1 MCLAGCHEIPQ
12 TQVKTGADF
21 QLIVQKRDA
30 ILTIGTDF
38 GLNGENDLI
47 MKRLLLAVV
56 ALGFAVAAKAQVI
69 VISGDAFRNPESQVK
84 IKLVDSLTQEPLPM
98 ATVYLQPKG
107 DTTIMYFNLSDTS
120 GTAVLDGVVRGNYKL
135 TAEFLGYRPFVKEF
149 YFRKNK
155 EDLGT
160 VKMVEDAVLL
170 EAATVSA
177 VGNPIEIIK
186 DTIVYNATMF
196 RTADN
201 AVLSELLKKMPG
213 FEVASDG
220 SVKVNGEPISKV
232 TVNGK
237 TFFFDDPTMAVK
249 NLPAKIVDKIKITD
263 YKSDEEKATG
273 ITNMVSK
280 EKEMDIALKKEYE
293 KGWFGNAKLAG
304 GTPLS
309 SDDNKNQP
317 VIIDR
322 DALYNGSLML
332 SGYNEKDQ
340 ITIVANAKNVDDVG
354 ANDMIV
360 VSYGVGDLIPDSGLT
375 TSRQL
380 GANYNSSRI
389 KGFDFSSSVNYNGT
403 EVDSETLTMRT
414 TMQENAPS
422 IYTNTSYLGETIQD
436 RLNVSLD
443 MNKTDKKKYTV
454 RISPKF
460 VYRKGSSESYKDIA
474 TSREMD
480 GSSSASGLLN
490 TSVAKD
496 YSESDNFTYS
506 TTVILG
512 RSNWG
517 KQNRNL
523 TFTGSFSINGE
534 DKQRKEFS
542 DIYYSGSALSDT
554 RDLYY
559 DTKSE
564 GGGYSARI
572 SYVEPVGKNWKISA
586 ELNSLLSQT
595 DVTTDAYKYT
605 GGEHSF
611 VAGFPDRDRYTEY
624 DDYYSA
630 VSENRYLENSGQL
643 LAQYNKGTTRV
654 QVGGSAS
661 AVNNE
666 TYSKTYGI
674 AQTTGKGEWLWNW
687 APFVRLGFT
696 GKKGANY
703 NFNYSGRMENVSNS
717 QLSPVPDISN
727 PTYITFGNIY
737 LEPYSTHTFALYA
750 NYNNKKNF
758 SFMTAV
764 LSGSRSMNGVVN
776 ANWFDEEGVQYNVP
790 VNSKKGVTNLTMY
803 GYLNAIPLN
812 EERSFRLNLSASMS
826 FTKSYTYQNVV
837 QIKSIDMDNFDYGKF
852 MEEFWGNSNGDK
864 FYSGQSGFK
873 ESSTTSGFFNLGGN
887 LYYENDFLEVSFGG
901 QAEHGIRKYSL
912 NKNANMNTWDYEVD
926 GMLEIKT
933 NNNFNIINKLDYKW
947 YEGYSEGYG
956 KSHMLWN
963 FELHKSI
970 KAVTLSLKVNDVLNQ
985 TVTFNRIK
993 SANYVEDR
1001 YSGIIGRRFLFGI
1014 TLNFGKMNTAK
1025 NRNATRSMLR
1035 MM

>member
-1 MCLAGCHEIPQ
+1 
-12 TQVKTGADF
+12 
-21 QLIVQKRDA
+21 
-30 ILTIGTDF
+30 
-38 GLNGENDLI
+38 
-47 MKRLLLAVV
+47 MKRLFLAVMAMAF
-56 ALGFAVAAKAQVI
+56 ALAAKGQVI

-149 YFRKNK
+149 YFRKSK

-177 VGNPIEIIK
+177 VGNPIEILK

-201 AVLSELLKKMPG
+201 AVLGELLKKMPG
-213 FEVASDG
+213 FQVASDG
-220 SVKVNGEPISKV
+220 SVKVNGEPISKI

-237 TFFFDDPTMAVK
+237 TFFFDDPSMAVK

-263 YKSDEEKATG
+263 YKSDQEKATG
-273 ITNMVSK
+273 IANMVSK
-280 EKEMDIALKKEYE
+280 EKEMDISLKKEYE
-293 KGWFGNAKLAG
+293 KGWFGNAKIAG
-304 GTPLS
+304 GSPLS
-309 SDDNKNQP
+309 SSDNKNQP

-322 DALYNGSLML
+322 KGLYNGSVML
-332 SGYNEKDQ
+332 SGYNDKEQ
-340 ITIVANAKNVDDVG
+340 VTFIANAKNVDDVG

-360 VSYGVGDLIPDSGLT
+360 VSYGGGDLIPDSGLT
-375 TSRQL
+375 TSRQM

-389 KGFDFSSSVNYNGT
+389 KGFDFTTSVNYNGT
-403 EVDSETLTMRT
+403 ETDAQTLTMRT
-414 TMQENAPS
+414 TVQENTPS
-422 IYTNTSYLGETIQD
+422 ILTNTTYLGESVQD
-436 RLNVSLD
+436 RLNLSFEL
-443 MNKTDKKKYTV
+443 NKTDRKKYTV
-454 RISPKF
+454 KISPKL

-474 TSREMD
+474 TSREMAD
-480 GSSSASGLLN
+480 YNSASGLLN
-490 TSVAKD
+490 TSTAKD
-496 YSESDNFTYS
+496 YSESDYFNYGANA
-506 TTVILG
+506 TVG

-517 KQNRNL
+517 KQNRSL

-542 DIYYSGSALSDT
+542 DIIYSGSADSNT
-554 RDLYY
+554 KDLYY
-559 DTKSE
+559 NIKSD
-564 GGGYSARI
+564 GGSYSATI
-572 SYVEPVGKNWKISA
+572 SYVEPVGKNWRIST
-586 ELNSLLSQT
+586 ELASSLQQNNII
-595 DVTTDAYKYT
+595 TDAYKYT

-611 VAGFPDRDRYTEY
+611 IAGFPDRNKYTVY

-630 VSENRYLENSGQL
+630 VSENRCLTNGGQL
-643 LAQYNKGTTRV
+643 LAQYSKGTTKV
-654 QVGGSAS
+654 QFGGTAIV
-661 AVNNE
+661 VNNE
-666 TYSKTYGI
+666 TFSKTYGI
-674 AQTTGKGEWLWNW
+674 SKTTGKGEWLWNW
-687 APFVRLGFT
+687 SPFLRVGFS
-696 GKKGANY
+696 GKKGAMYNINY
-703 NFNYSGRMENVSNS
+703 TGYVENVTGS

-737 LEPYSTHTFALYA
+737 LEPVATHRFSVYT

-758 SFMTAV
+758 SFLSAV
-764 LSGSRSMNGVVN
+764 LSGSRSTNGVVF
-776 ANWFDEEGVQYNVP
+776 ANWFDTEGVQYNIP
-790 VNSKKGVTNLTMY
+790 VNSKKGVTNLTAYCYM
-803 GYLNAIPLN
+803 NAIPLN
-812 EERSFRLNLSASMS
+812 KERTFRLNLNAQASMS
-826 FTKSYTYQNVV
+826 KSYSYQNVAQSESV
-837 QIKSIDMDNFDYGKF
+837 DMDNFDYGHFIEK
-852 MEEFWGNSNGDK
+852 FWGNANGDK
-864 FYSGQSGFK
+864 FYGGQSGFK
-873 ESSTTSGFFNLGGN
+873 ESATTSGSLSLGGN
-887 LYYENDFLEVSFGG
+887 LYYETDFLEVSFGG
-901 QAEHGIRKYSL
+901 HADHGIRKYSL
-912 NKNANMNTWDYEVD
+912 NKKANMNTWDYEID

-933 NNNFNIINKLDYKW
+933 KNNFNILNKFDYRW

-985 TVTFNRIK
+985 TTTFSRINN
-993 SANYVEDR
+993 ANYVEDR
-1001 YSGIIGRRFLFGI
+1001 YTGIIGRRFLLGV

-1025 NRNATRSMLR
+1025 NRAATRSMLR